1 MNDVISTLIS
11 AYGLQIIGAA
21 ITAIAGALGFM
32 FKNLATK
39 FLNDKTKQQVAKTV
53 VQGIE
58 QVYKTLDGPSKLQKA
73 IETAQQMLQEKGITV
88 TELEI
93 KMLLESAVGE
103 FNEVFKKEKTNEKSD
118 SWVNEEVKSNDSV
131 DNIE

>member
-1 MNDVISTLIS
+1 MNDIISTLIS
-11 AYGLQIIGAA
+11 EYGLQIIGAA

-32 FKNLATK
+32 FKSLVTK
-39 FLNDKTKQQVAKTV
+39 FLNDKTKQQVAKIV

-58 QVYKTLDGPSKLQKA
+58 QVYKTLDGPAKLQKA

-118 SWVNEEVKSNDSV
+118 NWINEVVKSDDSTT
-131 DNIE
+131 DTE